1 MQMKLTHYIYTSVM
15 LAMLTAC
22 GDDIDPV
29 YTVGEADNAIV
40 LSAGAYEGGSKVK
53 TRAVDDNHNKHLA
66 LANGIKMRLQVS
78 GTWTGHKDASN
89 QDASN
94 VVKVTTATVGAE
106 TGTGTKHNS
115 VIFSSTSNP
124 VEMLYW
130 DDFGTA
136 DPANKETGRDAGLT
150 IYGVAVNDNDASIST
165 APTVSN
171 WESLEWTLDDNQST
185 LAKDWTKKDLIISN
199 NNQSG
204 SGFDGPLK
212 FDTWKTSGGLLEYKH
227 AMSKITINLKA
238 NKGFP
243 TSGTNLVGNTTN
255 KFESNPSV
263 ELLTRNSENEEIAY
277 VVTKGTVNIKTGAVT
292 ASTAVDD
299 QKKITMKLDHVHEA
313 WGAEATDD
321 FKYTVQMT
329 ALVVPGTV
337 LGATHTDGNSTTPS
351 TAEKKTIAKI
361 TVDDNVYYVNA
372 QKISEAMGSVFT
384 TEPGKNYILNIN
396 VDKTEVHVSATVA
409 DWMDVTAVEATPK
422 INITT
427 SYGAAGT
434 AFPKVSLSFY
444 YSKAMDAPATDEYG
458 ISTSSS
464 YYAADATG
472 TVSGGNITLDPA
484 IYWPTHNTKY
494 FFRGVWPTTKTDGTT
509 PSVTLNDNHQ
519 GISVQN
525 SKYEENASPSDLMIG
540 IPLKKNADGSLQKD
554 ANGKYIHDE
563 NDGTG
568 ISATEGTIT
577 LNFTYR
583 MAQVI
588 VQLKSSGW
596 DDTKDPKVLK
606 DNNVDF
612 GSTGTEGAAQ
622 AKVEIV
628 NGYDQ
633 AYILLA
639 DGSASLT
646 HKGDYVMTP
655 LSTSLPSA
663 VPDYAATSFKYTDD
677 ANKFLVRHD
686 AVIPQSLGTTDT
698 DALKFKITT
707 GSLTDATKQD
717 IYYISIKDI
726 QVQENGGSA
735 KSITAWE
742 AGKKYTY
749 TLYITKTEV
758 KIKATITPWIDVVA
772 GGDFWL

>member
-1 MQMKLTHYIYTSVM
+1 MKINNYKYIIGAALALT
-15 LAMLTAC
+15 LLTAC
-22 GDDIDPV
+22 DDIDPV

-53 TRAVDDNHNKHLA
+53 TRAVDGNHSKHLA

-78 GTWTGHKDASN
+78 GTWTDHKDASGN
-89 QDASN
+89 AATSI
-94 VVKVTTATVGAE
+94 VKETTAKVGEE

-115 VIFSSTSNP
+115 VIFSTTSNP

-136 DPANKETGRDAGLT
+136 DPANKATGRATGLT
-150 IYGVAVNDNDASIST
+150 IYGVAVNDASIST

-171 WESLEWTLDDNQST
+171 WEGLEWTLDDNQST
-185 LAKDWTKKDLIISN
+185 AENNWTKKDLIISN
-199 NNQSG
+199 NNQTG

-243 TSGTNLVGNTTN
+243 TSGTNLVGNTAN
-255 KFESNPSV
+255 KFAHNPAV
-263 ELLTRNSENEEIAY
+263 YLLTKDGSDAEIAY
-277 VVTKGTVNIKTGAVT
+277 AFTKGNVNIKNGVVSS
-292 ASTAVDD
+292 ASEP
-299 QKKITMKLDHVHEA
+299 KIINMKLGKVPTSWEDGE
-313 WGAEATDD
+313 
-321 FKYTVQMT
+321 FLYTVQMT

-337 LGATHTDGNSTTPS
+337 FGANPDKENVSDEF
-351 TAEKKTIAKI
+351 TAAQQKVIAKI
-361 TVDDNVYYVNA
+361 VADENVYYVSA
-372 QKISEAMGSVFT
+372 QEISKKLKELNNSTDFK

-396 VDKTEVHVSATVA
+396 VDKTEVHVSATIA
-409 DWMDVTAVEATPK
+409 DWMDVTAAEATPK

-427 SYGAAGT
+427 SYGADGT
-434 AFPKVSLSFY
+434 AFPKESLSFY
-444 YSKAMDAPATDEYG
+444 YSKAKDAPATDKYG
-458 ISTSSS
+458 ISTST

-472 TVSGGNITLDPA
+472 TVSGGNITLEPA

-525 SKYEENASPSDLMIG
+525 SKYEENTSPSDLMIG

-596 DDTKDPKVLK
+596 DDTKGPKVLK

-612 GSTGTEGAAQ
+612 GSAGTGGANQ

-633 AYILLA
+633 GYILLA

-655 LSTSLPSA
+655 LSTTLPSE
-663 VPDYAATSFKYTDD
+663 VPDFADDTFSYATD

-686 AVIPQSLGTTDT
+686 AVIPQSLGTTEA

-707 GSLTDATKQD
+707 GSLTDESKQD

-735 KSITAWE
+735 KYITAWE

>member
-1 MQMKLTHYIYTSVM
+1 MKINNYKYIIGAA
-15 LAMLTAC
+15 LALLSSC

-40 LSAGAYEGGSKVK
+40 LNAGAYEGGSKVM
-53 TRAVDDNHNKHLA
+53 TRAVDDNHSKHLA

-78 GTWTGHKDASN
+78 GTWAGHKDTSD

-94 VVKVTTATVGAE
+94 VVKETTATVGAE
-106 TGTGTKHNS
+106 TGSGTKHNS
-115 VIFSSTSNP
+115 VTFSTTSTP
-124 VEMLYW
+124 AEMLYW

-136 DPANKETGRDAGLT
+136 DPANKETGRTTGLT
-150 IYGVAVNDNDASIST
+150 IYGVAVNDASISS
-165 APTVSN
+165 APEVQN

-185 LAKDWTKKDLIISN
+185 TANDWTKKDLIISN
-199 NNQSG
+199 NNQTG

-277 VVTKGTVNIKTGAVT
+277 AVTKGTVNVKTGAVT
-292 ASTAVDD
+292 ASTVNDD

-313 WGAEATDD
+313 WATGATD

-396 VDKTEVHVSATVA
+396 VDKTEVHVSATIA
-409 DWMDVTAVEATPK
+409 DWMDVTAAEATPK

-427 SYGAAGT
+427 SYGADGT
-434 AFPKVSLSFY
+434 PFPKESLSFY
-444 YSKAMDAPATDEYG
+444 YSKAKDAPATDKYG
-458 ISTSSS
+458 ISTST

-472 TVSGGNITLDPA
+472 TVSGGNITLEPA

-525 SKYEENASPSDLMIG
+525 SKYEENTSPSDLMIG

-612 GSTGTEGAAQ
+612 GSAGTGGANQ

-633 AYILLA
+633 GYILLA

-655 LSTSLPSA
+655 LSTTLPSE
-663 VPDYAATSFKYTDD
+663 VPDFADDTFSYATD

-686 AVIPQSLGTTDT
+686 AVIPQSLGTTET

-707 GSLTDATKQD
+707 GSLTDESKQD

-726 QVQENGGSA
+726 LAQENGGST

-749 TLYITKTEV
+749 TLNITKTEV